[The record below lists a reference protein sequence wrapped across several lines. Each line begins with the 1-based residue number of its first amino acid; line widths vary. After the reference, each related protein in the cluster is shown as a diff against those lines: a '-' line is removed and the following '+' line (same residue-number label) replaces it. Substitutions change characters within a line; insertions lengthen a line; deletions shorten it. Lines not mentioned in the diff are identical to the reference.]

1 MRKTILAA
9 AAMAVLSVGPTFA
22 QSAEEAQASPEA
34 RALIERQLDAFSQD
48 DAAGAYAEAAPE
60 IKAIFPDADT
70 FMSMVRRGYAPVY
83 RHRSVEFGKAMSS
96 GDTIQQEATFVDP
109 EGQAWQ
115 ALYRLSRQ
123 PDGTWLISACWLL
136 KLEGTV

>member
-1 MRKTILAA
+1 MRKTVLAA

-22 QSAEEAQASPEA
+22 QSAEEAQSSPEA
-34 RALIERQLDAFSQD
+34 RALIERQLDAFGRD
-48 DAAGAYAEAAPE
+48 DADAAYAEAAPS

-83 RHRSVEFGKAMSS
+83 RHRSVEFGPATRD
-96 GDTIQQEATFVDP
+96 GDRIQQEATFVDQA
-109 EGQAWQ
+109 GQAWK

-123 PDGTWLISACWLL
+123 PDGTWLISACWLV
-136 KLEGTV
+136 KLDGSV